1 MALCHVATVIS
12 LGAGRTLVDDSNSS
26 LYLPPVGRQNF
37 PTCECSDDLD
47 ICCMTDIP
55 AIHIPVSR
63 LSLCFFQVAFF
74 FSFFGLRQ

>member
-12 LGAGRTLVDDSNSS
+12 LGDGRTLVDDSNSS

-55 AIHIPVSR
+55 AIHIAMSH
-63 LSLCFFQVAFF
+63 LSLSY
-74 FSFFGLRQ
+74 FSSVFVLLFLD